1 MSTGP
6 QRLGKYE
13 MQEHLERGGMGEVW
27 KAYDTQLRRYVAI
40 KLLQGNLR
48 DNADFVARFTREAQ
62 FVAAL
67 HHPNIVQ
74 IHDFH
79 FSDTGE
85 AGATAYMVMDY
96 VEGGT
101 LADYIRATSRQG
113 QFPSAADIVYLFTAI
128 SLALDYAHRQGMIHR
143 DIKPANILLDKRN
156 PAGKLMGEPILTDFG
171 IAKLQGATTSTLTGF
186 IVGTP
191 RYISPEQAQ
200 GQPGD
205 ERADLYSLGIILY
218 EVLAGRAPFQGDNQI
233 SIMMQ
238 HIHEAPPSPTLFNP
252 HISPT
257 LAAVVLRSIAKE
269 PGLRFPSASAMTV
282 ALAQALNVA
291 VPASLEKPSGM
302 DIQSDYNPL
311 QPINLSHENT
321 PSLSH
326 LTAPYPLSFT
336 PIGGVSGISGVDSK
350 VETGASTPVNRTPAP
365 VSLGGGYPSAV
376 PQQRPS
382 IAVAP
387 PLLRRRWMFIALIAC
402 SIIILVGAG
411 IGAISLFT
419 ALSPGKVT
427 TTPQPSGVKV
437 GAITFVSS
445 KQGTNDQLQVDLRIA
460 LPSHAGKTYYAW
472 LDTFSENP
480 SLPPQWPLCSD
491 VRHCSFTDTQH
502 RNLLAQYD
510 WFLIIEED
518 TNATSSIPPV
528 DGRLYYADISHNGPK
543 TFDIKTCP
551 LHSSKLC
558 R

>member
-1 MSTGP
+1 MSEGP

-13 MQEHLERGGMGEVW
+13 MQEQLERGGMGEVW

-48 DNADFVARFTREAQ
+48 GNADFVARFTREAQ

-74 IHDFH
+74 IHDFQ

-85 AGATAYMVMDY
+85 SGATAYMVMDY

-101 LADYIRATSRQG
+101 LADYIRATSRKG
-113 QFPSAADIVYLFTAI
+113 QFPSASDIVYLFTAI
-128 SLALDYAHRQGMIHR
+128 SLALDYAHRQGMVHR

-156 PAGKLMGEPILTDFG
+156 PSGKSMGEPVLTDFG

-186 IVGTP
+186 IAGTP

-205 ERADLYSLGIILY
+205 ERADLYSLGVILY

-238 HIHEAPPSPTLFNP
+238 HIYEEPPAPTLFNP

-257 LAAVVLRSIAKE
+257 LAAVVLRSIAKD
-269 PGLRFPSASAMTV
+269 PGQRFPSASAMTV

-291 VPASLEKPSGM
+291 VPASLGTSPGM
-302 DIQSDYNPL
+302 DIQADYNPL
-311 QPINLSHENT
+311 QPINLAHEHT
-321 PSLSH
+321 PSTSH

-336 PIGGVSGISGVDSK
+336 PIDSK
-350 VETGASTPVNRTPAP
+350 VEAGVSTPVNRTPVAIP
-365 VSLGGGYPSAV
+365 LGGSFPSPV
-376 PQQRPS
+376 PIRTPAFAGS
-382 IAVAP
+382 S
-387 PLLRRRWMFIALIAC
+387 PLPRRRWISIALIAC
-402 SIIILVGAG
+402 SIIILIGAG
-411 IGAISLFT
+411 IGAIRLYT
-419 ALSPGKVT
+419 ASSRGVVI
-427 TTPQPSGVKV
+427 TTPQPSGVNV
-437 GAITFVSS
+437 GTITFVSS
-445 KQGTNDQLQVDLRIA
+445 KPGTNDQLQVDLQVA
-460 LPSHAGKTYYAW
+460 LPAHAGKSYYAW
-472 LDTFSENP
+472 LDTFSEN
-480 SLPPQWPLCSD
+480 STFPPQWPLCSD
-491 VRHCSFTDTQH
+491 VKQCLFTDVQH

-518 TNATSSIPPV
+518 TNATSSIPPPE
-528 DGRLYYADISHNGPK
+528 GRLYYADISHNGSK
-543 TFDIKTCP
+543 TFAIKMCP
-551 LHSSKLC
+551 LRSSTLC